1 MRKIE
6 NERKFL
12 ISEEKA
18 KDLKSKAEKKCGIIQ
33 WYLDPDKTTR
43 IRLEIWKEI
52 TGFRHIWTK
61 TIKNKEKGSGI
72 RSETEETLDPKDIKL
87 EELKDKPFVMKIR
100 YFLQKEHPEVI
111 LDEFMLEKHPQQNFK
126 EKHSLLCEIELSE
139 KDSEDKF
146 EQAIKAFGVD
156 SEHNEVTGK
165 QKYENEN
172 IAAVPNQESNPWD
185 YIKYLEN
192 RLKGKTVVVALQGL
206 SLFSNIQRS
215 NDRKIFPDLK
225 SKLIKDFS
233 PDSIPDGLLYVQEI
247 DDKKTKKRGLKKYFQ
262 KGSRFDYKELKGISA
277 ELDSISL
284 IRDLGYDIEKVFM
297 FVFPDDN
304 GKFSK
309 DERPAIYDY
318 LERLIENAF
327 GLKTEPIRIQ
337 YSSSDK
343 ELSSNTLKIIWDELD
358 KIVKKAKERKQEIIV
373 DVAPGQKYPGIMA
386 ALFCIFNKMPFFYKF
401 EHSDEILEFSPIP
414 ATWDF
419 SSIDE
424 ALSAFMSLKDPQ
436 NESIP
441 YSRYAVLP
449 QIFRDIY
456 STSSSP
462 DKLESILPL
471 KKIFD
476 EYRSARKLPF
486 GYGEEYFKL
495 IFRDDP
501 DDHRV
506 KYLRKM
512 IRNVWSMQWIG
523 DQIPETVEHSQ
534 RHSKRLMEFTVNLI
548 NAIGEEN
555 FLRGVPENLISD
567 FYFVL
572 AIAMNVHDL
581 GHTKLPY
588 KFSFHHNKMSLNLD
602 GLPSVVRDLH
612 NELTYQMLE
621 EEVRYHLLEAE
632 ETSKIKN
639 WENIVKA
646 VKLVSLY
653 HRGHMPID
661 PDSCSQEDRKDFLK
675 TFNIETKPLIEVCK
689 EAFPDSEDWQALT
702 IIAARWLKFIDGVD
716 VQADRTV
723 DPAYRKLRIKRT
735 AYELINLTKSF
746 LNENP
751 EVCKANN
758 LTNLLLEIKEKSS
771 RIFEEEKNSDHV
783 LRKEIAEIGK
793 LIEKTYIYPELNR
806 IIENQKEG
814 LLKIPEWLK
823 TLDRIAFKAL
833 QFPHF
838 EKHNLV
844 SFVYPRFYKKY
855 SVCGNFDKALYLT
868 LNINREEI
876 PASDKESNEYILK
889 TLSDIKKDIIAEFKK
904 AGLDKDEFA
913 IKKIKMEV
921 EPVNE
926 KVLITPLGTSPGVLY
941 TLIKKLNP
949 HKIHVITSE
958 MAAEKIP
965 EICEEARYD
974 ESKIFIHKLNDPFTG
989 FDEIQKI
996 QESFSEIDWNP
1007 FDEIIL
1013 NLAGGTSFL
1022 QYVASNVVNELEKK
1036 NYSVKKVFA
1045 IDRRTY
1051 TEQKENPYVVGD
1063 VVELP

>member
-1 MRKIE
+1 MTEKP
-6 NERKFL
+6 NEKL
-12 ISEEKA
+12 
-18 KDLKSKAEKKCGIIQ
+18 
-33 WYLDPDKTTR
+33 
-43 IRLEIWKEI
+43 
-52 TGFRHIWTK
+52 
-61 TIKNKEKGSGI
+61 KEK
-72 RSETEETLDPKDIKL
+72 L
-87 EELKDKPFVMKIR
+87 
-100 YFLQKEHPEVI
+100 
-111 LDEFMLEKHPQQNFK
+111 
-126 EKHSLLCEIELSE
+126 
-139 KDSEDKF
+139 
-146 EQAIKAFGVD
+146 
-156 SEHNEVTGK
+156 
-165 QKYENEN
+165 
-172 IAAVPNQESNPWD
+172 
-185 YIKYLEN
+185 KYL
-192 RLKGKTVVVALQGL
+192 L
-206 SLFSNIQRS
+206 
-215 NDRKIFPDLK
+215 D
-225 SKLIKDFS
+225 
-233 PDSIPDGLLYVQEI
+233 PDSIPEELVYFKEE
-247 DDKKTKKRGLKKYFQ
+247 LKKYFQ
-262 KGSRFDYKELKGISA
+262 KGARFDYKKLKGISA

-284 IRDLGYDIEKVFM
+284 IKDLGYDIEKVIM
-297 FVFPDDN
+297 FVFPDDK

-309 DERPAIYDY
+309 DERPAVYDY

-327 GLKTEPIRIQ
+327 GLKTEPISIM

-343 ELSSNTLKIIWDELD
+343 KLSSNTLITIWNELD
-358 KIVKKAKERKQEIIV
+358 KIVEDTKKDKKEIIV

-386 ALFCIFNKMPFFYKF
+386 ALYCIFNKMPFFYKF
-401 EHSDEILEFSPIP
+401 EHSDEILEFPPIP

-424 ALSAFMSLKDPQ
+424 ALSAFISLIDLPTYRNEKAQSEKKD
-436 NESIP
+436 ESIS
-441 YSRYAVLP
+441 YSQYAVIP

-456 STSSSP
+456 STSSSA

-471 KKIFD
+471 SKIFE
-476 EYRSARKLPF
+476 EYKNARKLPF

-495 IFRDDP
+495 ILRDNP
-501 DDHRV
+501 DDH
-506 KYLRKM
+506 KKIEYLRKK
-512 IRNVWSMQWIG
+512 IRNAWSMQWIG

-555 FLRGVPENLISD
+555 FLKGVPEDLISD
-567 FYFVL
+567 FYFVF

-581 GHTKLPY
+581 GHTKL
-588 KFSFHHNKMSLNLD
+588 SFKNDKISLNLD

-621 EEVRYHLLEAE
+621 DESTYHLLESE
-632 ETSKIKN
+632 KTKEIKN

-646 VKLVSLY
+646 VKLVSRY

-661 PDSCSQEDRKDFLK
+661 IADNLQKDRKKSLEI
-675 TFNIETKPLIEVCK
+675 FNIETKPLVEVCK
-689 EAFPDSEDWQALT
+689 EVFPTKDWQTLT

-746 LNENP
+746 INENP
-751 EVCKANN
+751 EICKTNN
-758 LTNLLLEIKEKSS
+758 LNKFLLEIKEKSS
-771 RIFEEEKNSDHV
+771 IIFEEENSDHN
-783 LRKEIAEIGK
+783 LRTKIAKIGK
-793 LIEKTYIYPELNR
+793 LIEKTYVYPELNR

-844 SFVYPRFYKKY
+844 SFVYPRFYKKD
-855 SVCGNFDKALYLT
+855 SICGNFDKTLYLT
-868 LNINREEI
+868 LNINEEEI
-876 PASDKESNEYILK
+876 PTTDKEGKEHILK
-889 TLSDIKKDIIAEFKK
+889 TLSDIKKEIITEFIK
-904 AGLDKDEFA
+904 AGLNKGEFA

-926 KVLITPLGTSPGVLY
+926 RVLITPLGTSPGVLY

-949 HKIHVITSE
+949 DKILVITSE
-958 MAAEKIP
+958 KAAEKIP
-965 EICEEARYD
+965 EICKKAGYD
-974 ESKIFIHKLNDPFTG
+974 ESKISIYKLNDPFTG

-996 QESFSEIDWNP
+996 QGSFSMIDWNP

-1022 QYVASNVVNELEKK
+1022 QYVATKVVDELEKQ
-1036 NYSVKKVFA
+1036 NHSVKRVFA
-1045 IDRRTY
+1045 IDRRAY

>member
-33 WYLDPDKTTR
+33 WYLDPGKTTR

-100 YFLQKEHPEVI
+100 YFLQEEHPEVI

-126 EKHSLLCEIELSE
+126 EKNSLLCEIELSQG
-139 KDSEDKF
+139 DSEDKF

-192 RLKGKTVVVALQGL
+192 RLKGKTVVVALQGR
-206 SLFSNIQRS
+206 SLFNKIKNKNIDD
-215 NDRKIFPDLK
+215 NDKEAYEKLQTQLMHEFNPDLIPEELIYV
-225 SKLIKDFS
+225 SKNK
-233 PDSIPDGLLYVQEI
+233 EE
-247 DDKKTKKRGLKKYFQ
+247 KKLKKYFQ

-309 DERPAIYDY
+309 DNRPAIYDY

-327 GLKTEPIRIQ
+327 GLKTEPIKII

-343 ELSSNTLKIIWDELD
+343 KLSSNTFKTIWDELD
-358 KIVKKAKERKQEIIV
+358 KIVEDAKEDKKEVIV

-386 ALFCIFNKMPFFYKF
+386 ALFCIFNKIPFFYKF
-401 EHSDEILEFSPIP
+401 ERSDEILKFPPIP

-424 ALSAFMSLKDPQ
+424 ALSAFISLIDPPTSQ
-436 NESIP
+436 NEKARSEKKDESIS
-441 YSRYAVLP
+441 YSQYAVIP

-471 KKIFD
+471 RKIFK
-476 EYRSARKLPF
+476 EYKNVRKLPF

-495 IFRDDP
+495 ISRNNPDDP
-501 DDHRV
+501 RV
-506 KYLRKM
+506 EYLREQ
-512 IRNVWSMQWIG
+512 IRNIWSMQWIG

-555 FLRGVPENLISD
+555 FLKGVPENLISD

-572 AIAMNVHDL
+572 GIAMNVHDL
-581 GHTKLPY
+581 GHTKL
-588 KFSFHHNKMSLNLD
+588 SFKNKKISLNLD

-621 EEVRYHLLEAE
+621 EEDTYHLLEAE
-632 ETSKIKN
+632 KNREIKN

-646 VKLVSLY
+646 VKLVSRY

-661 PDSCSQEDRKDFLK
+661 TDPSSQEDRKDFLK
-675 TFNIETKPLIEVCK
+675 TFNIETKPLVELCK
-689 EAFPDSEDWQALT
+689 EEEVFGNSEDWQTLT

-735 AYELINLTKSF
+735 AYELIKLTESF
-746 LNENP
+746 INENP
-751 EVCKANN
+751 EICKTNN
-758 LTNLLLEIKEKSS
+758 LNKFLLEIKEKSS
-771 RIFEEEKNSDHV
+771 KIFEEENSDHN
-783 LRKEIAEIGK
+783 LRTKIAEIGK
-793 LIEKTYIYPELNR
+793 LIEKTYVYPELNR

-814 LLKIPEWLK
+814 LSKIPEWLK

-844 SFVYPRFYKKY
+844 SFVYPRFYKKN
-855 SVCGNFDKALYLT
+855 SICGNFDKTLYLS
-868 LNINREEI
+868 LNINREEG
-876 PASDKESNEYILK
+876 PTTDKESKEYILK
-889 TLSDIKKDIIAEFKK
+889 MLSSIKNDIITEFKK
-904 AGLDKDEFA
+904 AGLDKGEFA

-949 HKIHVITSE
+949 DKILVITSE
-958 MAAEKIP
+958 KAAEKIP
-965 EICEEARYD
+965 EICKEAGYD
-974 ESKIFIHKLNDPFTG
+974 ESKISIHKLD
-989 FDEIQKI
+989 D
-996 QESFSEIDWNP
+996 
-1007 FDEIIL
+1007 
-1013 NLAGGTSFL
+1013 
-1022 QYVASNVVNELEKK
+1022 
-1036 NYSVKKVFA
+1036 
-1045 IDRRTY
+1045 
-1051 TEQKENPYVVGD
+1051 
-1063 VVELP
+1063 